1 MSRRE
6 VEAVTFDFWDT
17 LFEATRG
24 QLRASRA
31 EPIAALLT
39 EAGRPTDVDHLEL
52 LFDEIAR
59 IFDESWRANE
69 QYRFEDALAWFLAGL
84 DVTDAGLAEAVRQA
98 WLHSYAEAEVRPR
111 ADAVAAV
118 RRLSDAGL
126 GLGIICDVSLVPS
139 RILGRFLDQA
149 GIADAF
155 AAFAW
160 SDQVG
165 VYKPDPAIFRHA
177 LTRLGVG
184 DPGRACHVGDK
195 RRTDVAGA
203 QAMGMTAVRYTG
215 VVDDPGE
222 DGDPEG
228 DHVIADHTDLLPIL
242 GIP

>member
-24 QLRASRA
+24 QLRASRSGT
-31 EPIAALLT
+31 IAGLLSA
-39 EAGRPTDVDHLEL
+39 AGRPTDVDHLEL
-52 LFDEIAR
+52 LFEEIAR
-59 IFDESWRANE
+59 TFDESWRDNE
-69 QYRFEDALAWFLAGL
+69 QYRFEDALAWLLTAL
-84 DVTDAGLAEAVRQA
+84 DVGDADLADEVRDA
-98 WLHSYAEAEVRPR
+98 WLRSYDEAAVRPR

-118 RRLSDAGL
+118 RRLSDAGV
-126 GLGIICDVSLVPS
+126 GLAIVCDVSLVPS
-139 RILGRFLDQA
+139 TILCRFLDQA
-149 GIADAF
+149 GIVDAF
-155 AAFAW
+155 GAFAW

-177 LTRLGVG
+177 LDRLGVG
-184 DPGRACHVGDK
+184 DPARACHVGDK

-203 QAMGMTAVRYTG
+203 RAMGMLAVRYTG
-215 VVDDPGE
+215 VVDDPGD

-242 GIP
+242 GIH